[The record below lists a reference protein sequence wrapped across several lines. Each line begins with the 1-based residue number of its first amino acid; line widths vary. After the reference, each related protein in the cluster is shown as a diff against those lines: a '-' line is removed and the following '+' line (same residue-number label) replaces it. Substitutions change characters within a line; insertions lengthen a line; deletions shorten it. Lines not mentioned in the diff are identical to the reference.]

1 MPKTIDLTQGK
12 WRLHTR
18 LGVVDSQ
25 SEMGTPAP
33 VGTGNSDVVITF
45 VPPPP
50 NTEIADIA
58 AQLAPVA
65 PSVVK
70 PPSGLEATWY
80 KADFP
85 DPPPPGELWDTQES
99 RGEHWARVFP
109 AAQSKSQNTQP
120 FVQIVQMNWAL
131 EDSLRI
137 FVGRLVLYEP
147 EILFFGHGTGNDAPG
162 VGHSFT
168 LTQIE

>member
-1 MPKTIDLTQGK
+1 
-12 WRLHTR
+12 
-18 LGVVDSQ
+18 
-25 SEMGTPAP
+25 MGTPAP
-33 VGTGNSDVVITF
+33 SGTGNSDVVITF

-50 NTEIADIA
+50 ELADIA

-80 KADFP
+80 MADFP
-85 DPPPPGELWDTQES
+85 KPPPPDEPLDTQEA

-109 AAQSKSQNTQP
+109 AAQSKGRQP
-120 FVQIVQMNWAL
+120 CIQIVQMNWRGL

-137 FVGRLVLYEP
+137 FIGRLVLEEP

-168 LTQIE
+168 LKQIE